1 VKGAKIMQI
10 KVKINKNGSLRDYIN
25 LPVLD
30 KTVKGFGFS
39 QNSEEGANTIGV
51 ITDAQ
56 EVDGQY
62 ELTATVW
69 DKFVEKNTELYGSG
83 KVAAVSFGFKQST

>member
-1 VKGAKIMQI
+1 MII
-10 KVKINKNGSLRDYIN
+10 KVKVNKNGSLRDYIN

-39 QNSEEGANTIGV
+39 ADINDNSKAIGIV
-51 ITDAQ
+51 TDAE

-69 DKFVEKNTELYGSG
+69 DKFVEQHMELYESN
-83 KVAAVSFGFKQST
+83 KPAAISFEIK